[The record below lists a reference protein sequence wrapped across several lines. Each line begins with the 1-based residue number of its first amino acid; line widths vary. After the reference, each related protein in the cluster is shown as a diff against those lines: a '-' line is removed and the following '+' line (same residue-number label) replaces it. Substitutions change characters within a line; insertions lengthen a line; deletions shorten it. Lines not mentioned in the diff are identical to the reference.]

1 VFSLA
6 NDPNAVEIFFDKS
19 DMDAYPPQRKQLRLE
34 RDATVTPPSF
44 DAIHELT
51 QKYGCEPKDFGI
63 TSLYHL
69 PYLADRTVD
78 WKLLFGNT
86 NTKALAFN
94 LLATALHH
102 AFVTKYSQRKMVLT
116 RIYRPDGTT
125 VNVIG
130 GGEDEPPQ
138 HLSIY
143 GEADLQV
150 FSAAK
155 TMSDKGVSCL
165 ISTIDTDFLLMAVCN
180 VNFNPVVP
188 VVLDLKT
195 SAVSLNKLVAV
206 MGSDDAERRMN
217 IAFW

>member
-1 VFSLA
+1 V
-6 NDPNAVEIFFDKS
+6 FFDKS
-19 DMDAYPPQRKQLRLE
+19 DTTLYPPQRAQVRLE

-44 DAIHELT
+44 DTIQTLVL
-51 QKYGCEPKDFGI
+51 KYGCEPKDFGT

-69 PYLADRTVD
+69 PYLADRTID
-78 WKLLFGNT
+78 WKLLFSSSS
-86 NTKALAFN
+86 TKALAFN

-125 VNVIG
+125 VNVVG
-130 GGEDEPPQ
+130 GGADEPNQ

-165 ISTIDTDFLLMAVCN
+165 INTIDTDFLLMAVCN
-180 VNFNPVVP
+180 INFNPTVP

-195 SAVSLNKLVAV
+195 SAVSLNKLVAA
-206 MGSDDAERRMN
+206 MGADDAERRMN
-217 IAFW
+217 VAFW